1 MPHDGSS
8 YWDYFDKI
16 IKSTGSIE
24 CIIVIKRMSKTFEN
38 THFWVA
44 LLVVPTQTRQLEFYI
59 NLKTLSNI

>member
-38 THFWVA
+38 THF
-44 LLVVPTQTRQLEFYI
+44 
-59 NLKTLSNI
+59 